1 MFASGARARAG
12 SGITYFARSD
22 SEETI
27 ILDRKHCL
35 WNGIMREIPP
45 PLAMRWHK
53 LSEGKQQNNERR
65 KQH

>member
-1 MFASGARARAG
+1 MFASGARARAE

-27 ILDRKHCL
+27 ILDGKHCL
-35 WNGIMREIPP
+35 WNGIMRQIPP
-45 PLAMRWHK
+45 LLALRRNK

-65 KQH
+65 EQH